1 PASTKSGS
9 RAGSE
14 ADSHDPRRRIHGEG
28 GRAVTRQWRPLSLRV
43 SLTLCYVGAML
54 VILGVYAAVVFAFVN
69 RSLSA
74 TLDQRLRG
82 DFWLTAAMVD
92 AGPAGTITW
101 SDPQEGTP
109 DEDSLWLQVWSPK
122 GELLFANTLAMRAP
136 LP

>member
-1 PASTKSGS
+1 MEGNVAVHLARQRHRRAHRAASTKSGF
-9 RAGSE
+9 RAGGE
-14 ADSHDPRRRIHGEG
+14 ADSHRPRRRLHGPG
-28 GRAVTRQWRPLSLRV
+28 GRAVSWRWRPLSLRV

-54 VILGVYAAVVFAFVN
+54 VILVVYAAVVFAFLS

-101 SDPQEGTP
+101 FD
-109 DEDSLWLQVWSPK
+109 
-122 GELLFANTLAMRAP
+122 
-136 LP
+136 